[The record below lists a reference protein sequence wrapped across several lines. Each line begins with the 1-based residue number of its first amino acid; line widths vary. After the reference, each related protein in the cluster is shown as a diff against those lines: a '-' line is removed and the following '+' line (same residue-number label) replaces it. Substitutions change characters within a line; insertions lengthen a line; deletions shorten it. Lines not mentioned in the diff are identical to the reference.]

1 MKKTKLQLKDKPIK
15 PIKKLGN
22 FTINPRKIS
31 SIVFVLFLILV
42 AWYFS
47 REIRFLTAA
56 PNLDVDIEDMI
67 VREESF
73 NVLGRTDSSAHL
85 VVNDKEILVEKNGNF
100 ETQINLV
107 AGVNLIKIKAKNRF
121 GKTNEIIKRII
132 YEK

>member
-31 SIVFVLFLILV
+31 LIVFVLFLILV

>member
-31 SIVFVLFLILV
+31 LIVFVLFLILV

-73 NVLGRTDSSAHL
+73 NILGRTDSSAHL